1 MSRAVSRRTEAGN
14 AARELVTALEDNEAI
29 DRCLMKAQ
37 RLARMLRD
45 TDAQLWLDY
54 ETRGYPE
61 DFQLSRLGTSQ
72 KYAWR
77 WIAASKSVL
86 TTSLPEMEARVRATE
101 AVLNKLQAPN
111 ITTTAA
117 NFIESNAT
125 TAVIATLTKQI
136 TSARDA
142 YTTTVAHFVRMKSHL
157 YRYAADTLVSLE
169 FGDVVEDIFQGA
181 RNVADEFI
189 RAIAPKAV
197 EQLLSAEDRMA
208 DGNSESLSASLTSCR
223 RVLSTVAD
231 AVFPPRQEPHIDGG
245 GRPRKVGEAEYVNR
259 LLAFIESRVASGST
273 RSILDSQISHLSA
286 ILDAVYAKACKG
298 VHDEVTHDEARL
310 VLVQTYLFLAEIA
323 RLAGGEPVSKPR
335 IEDPVEA
342 PITSEEGAEEQSQE
356 FS

>member
-1 MSRAVSRRTEAGN
+1 MVRSTSRRTEAGN
-14 AARELVTALEDNEAI
+14 AARELVTALENNEAI

-37 RLARMLRD
+37 RLARILRD

-61 DFQLSRLGTSQ
+61 DFQLAKLGTSQ

-77 WIAASKSVL
+77 WIRATKTIM
-86 TTSLPEMEARVRATE
+86 TTSLPEMEARVKATE

-117 NFIESNAT
+117 NYIESGAT

-142 YTTTVAHFVRMKSHL
+142 YTTTVAQFVRMKSHL

-169 FGDVVEDIFQGA
+169 FGDVIEDLFQSA

-189 RAIAPKAV
+189 RVIAPKAV

-208 DGNSESLSASLTSCR
+208 EGNSESLSACLTSCR

-231 AVFPPRQEPHIDGG
+231 AVFSSRKEPYIDGLG
-245 GRPRKVGEAEYVNR
+245 KSRKVGEAEYVNR
-259 LLAFIESRVASGST
+259 LLAFIESRVVSGST
-273 RSILDSQISHLSA
+273 RSILDSQLSHLSA

-298 VHDEVTHDEARL
+298 VHDEVTLDEARL
-310 VLVQTYLFLAEIA
+310 VLVQTYLFLGEIA
-323 RLAGGEPVSKPR
+323 RLAGGHSVSKPP
-335 IEDPVEA
+335 IEIPIDVASAPVEG
-342 PITSEEGAEEQSQE
+342 PEE
-356 FS
+356 